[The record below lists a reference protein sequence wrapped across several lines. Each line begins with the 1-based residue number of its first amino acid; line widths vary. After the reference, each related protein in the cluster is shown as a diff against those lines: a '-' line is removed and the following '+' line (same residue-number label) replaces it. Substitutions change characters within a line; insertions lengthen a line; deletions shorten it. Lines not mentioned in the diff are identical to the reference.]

1 MAKQLATQFGQ
12 PTQRYEQTD
21 IATDLDS
28 SQLYTSPSSSVLV
41 SAVYDASFSLE
52 PKTGQDANNLSSQP
66 RGFFADQFEVSD
78 IHVQKKR

>member
-1 MAKQLATQFGQ
+1 MAKQLAAQFGQ

-21 IATDLDS
+21 LATHMHS

-41 SAVYDASFSLE
+41 STASDASLSLE
-52 PKTGQDANNLSSQP
+52 PQTGQDANDFSSQP
-66 RGFFADQFEVSD
+66 RGFFADQFEVGD